1 MRQDIINALKIID
14 YEIPDEDFEYFIGY
28 VMCEHY
34 GKEEPPEKE
43 YRYRYPRLFRFL
55 YNWIKPNLSPLY
67 DFSDEVMKAVK
78 V

>member
-43 YRYRYPRLFRFL
+43 YRHRYPKMFRFL
-55 YNWIKPNLSPLY
+55 YKWIKPNLSPLY
-67 DFSDEVMKAVK
+67 DFSDEAMIAVK